1 MHDALLKYE
10 LSKVA
15 AEYRFHCSIVFRVY
29 NPYFYNNCQIY
40 WALISSCLSSIRVQT
55 DKILFYASFQQFNV
69 NQWDFIDFL
78 KKPIKKRGNAID
90 NVRVILN

>member
-1 MHDALLKYE
+1 M
-10 LSKVA
+10 
-15 AEYRFHCSIVFRVY
+15 FRVY

-78 KKPIKKRGNAID
+78 KKPIKKRENAID
-90 NVRVILN
+90 NVRVILNEIHLAPAILRRLFPSFIPGI

>member
-1 MHDALLKYE
+1 M
-10 LSKVA
+10 
-15 AEYRFHCSIVFRVY
+15 
-29 NPYFYNNCQIY
+29 
-40 WALISSCLSSIRVQT
+40 

-78 KKPIKKRGNAID
+78 KKPIKKRENAID